1 MQPLSRCAT
10 APPGGASAAAAVSR
24 YGPSREKANLENPQI
39 FQICEIKNNFSA
51 EYAQSETEGILNH
64 LLEETRKYMNH
75 LGDYDVIVIGA
86 GHAGIEA
93 AHAAATL
100 GARTAVFTMSLD
112 AIGNMPCNPSIGGTA
127 KGTLVRELDALGGVM
142 GLAADATYL
151 QSRMLNKGKG
161 PAVHALRVQ
170 TDRKRY
176 HEYMKHALELT
187 PGLAIHQ
194 AEVVSIETENGR
206 VKGVVTQLNG
216 EYSAKCVVI
225 ATGTNLGGKI
235 FVGDAWYA
243 SGPDG
248 MHAANALTDSLK
260 AAGLPLRRFKTG
272 TPARVHRRSIDFS
285 KLECQPG
292 DPDNELQPFSFM
304 TDAPMHNKVECW
316 IAYTNPETHRII
328 LDNIRRSPLYGG
340 MIEGVGPRYC
350 PSIEDK
356 VVRFAGK
363 DRHPIFVE
371 PCGENTEEMY
381 LQGASSILPED
392 VQNAFYRSIK
402 GFENIEIMRPAYA
415 IEYDCVDPTSL
426 EATLESKVVRGLYGA
441 GQFNGTSGYEE
452 AAAQGLLAGLNAAR
466 NALGKEQL
474 ILPRHTSYLGT
485 LVDDLVTKGVMDPY
499 RMMTSR
505 SEYRLTLRQ
514 DNADQRLT
522 PIGREYGLVQDDRW
536 AKYQHTQSILE
547 AERRR
552 LHETH
557 LRTADLRTAMEAA
570 GLAPAAEG
578 GIAEELLRRPEISY
592 PLLAGVIGWGEQITP
607 MLAERLETE
616 IKYAGYIARQDRMI
630 RDVAR
635 HEKTLIPDDFEYSD
649 LTGLTLEAREKLARI
664 RPKNLGQARRIP
676 GVSPSDVA
684 QLSIA
689 LAARGK

>member
-1 MQPLSRCAT
+1 
-10 APPGGASAAAAVSR
+10 
-24 YGPSREKANLENPQI
+24 
-39 FQICEIKNNFSA
+39 
-51 EYAQSETEGILNH
+51 
-64 LLEETRKYMNH
+64 MNH
-75 LGDYDVIVIGA
+75 LGDYDVIVVGA

-93 AHAAATL
+93 AHAAAML
-100 GARTAVFTMSLD
+100 GARTAVFAMSLD
-112 AIGNMPCNPSIGGTA
+112 SIGNMPCNPSIGGTA
-127 KGTLVRELDALGGVM
+127 KGTLVREVDALGGVM

-151 QSRMLNKGKG
+151 QSRMLNRGKG

-176 HEYMKHALELT
+176 HMYMKHLLETT
-187 PGLAIHQ
+187 PGLSIHQ
-194 AEVVSIETENGR
+194 AEVTSIQIEGGQ
-206 VKGVVTQLNG
+206 VKGVVTQLHG
-216 EYSAKCVVI
+216 EYGAKCVVI

-235 FVGDAWYA
+235 FVGDAWYC

-248 MHAANALTDSLK
+248 MHASNALAESLK

-285 KLECQPG
+285 QLERQPG
-292 DPDNELQPFSFM
+292 DPDEQLQPFSFL
-304 TDAPMHNKVECW
+304 TDAPMHNRVECH

-328 LDNIRRSPLYGG
+328 LDNIQRSPLYGG

-356 VVRFAGK
+356 IVRFAGK

-371 PCGENTEEMY
+371 PCGEDTEEMY
-381 LQGASSILPED
+381 LQGASSSLPED
-392 VQNAFYRSIK
+392 VQLAFYRSIR
-402 GFENIEIMRPAYA
+402 GFERLEIMRPAYA

-426 EATLESKVVRGLYGA
+426 EPTLESKTVRGLYGA

-466 NALGKEQL
+466 QALGKEQL
-474 ILPRHTSYLGT
+474 VLPRQSSYLGT
-485 LVDDLVTKGVMDPY
+485 LVDDLVTKGVLDPY

-536 AKYQHTQSILE
+536 ARYQSTQDILHK
-547 AERRR
+547 ERQR

-557 LRTADLRTAMEAA
+557 VKTAVLRQAMEAA
-570 GLAPAAEG
+570 GLAPAEQG
-578 GIAEELLRRPEISY
+578 GLADELLRRPEITY
-592 PLLAGVIGWGEQITP
+592 PLLAGLIGWGEGMTP
-607 MLAERLETE
+607 LLAERIETE

-635 HEKTLIPDDFEYSD
+635 HEKTVIPEGFAYEG

-664 RPKNLGQARRIP
+664 RPRNLGQAGRIP
-676 GVSPSDVA
+676 GVSPSDIA

-689 LAARGK
+689 LAAWQRQKEQEETTHDR